1 MNIRIA
7 LAGGGTGGHLYPLL
21 AVADAIKEATHNDVR
36 ISYFGPRHQLINE
49 FEARNIK
56 IYDIASSKLRRYAA
70 FQNIIDFPKF
80 IWSIFQALANLYT
93 EMPNVVFSKGGPGAL
108 PVVLAARWY
117 MIPVVIHESDAVPG
131 LTNTI
136 SGKHAA
142 RILLAFKEAEAF
154 FPKNKTR
161 VVGNPVRAMFTSR
174 IGDERQAKLGLQ
186 FNPDKPLALML
197 GGSQGSQRVNTFIL
211 DNLDQ
216 FLPVFQIAH
225 QTGLDNFVAARAQ
238 AATMTQRLDQTLQ
251 SQYKPY
257 GYLAADQMKMLFDA
271 ADIIISRAGSGAIFE
286 IAATGKPAILIP
298 LSDAAQDH
306 QRANAYAYAST
317 GAAFVVEEANFT
329 ANLILTK
336 INSVLKDPN
345 ALEKVKTAAHN
356 FFKPNAAHD
365 IALEVLSAV
374 K

>member
-21 AVADAIKEATHNDVR
+21 AVADALRAVAKNDVR
-36 ISYFGPRHQLINE
+36 ISYFGPEHALINE
-49 FEARNIK
+49 FEARDIK
-56 IYDIASSKLRRYAA
+56 IYGIASSKLRRYASVE
-70 FQNIIDFPKF
+70 NVLDFPKF
-80 IWSIFQALANLYT
+80 IWSIFQALAKLYT

-117 MIPVVIHESDAVPG
+117 MIPIVIHESDAVPG

-136 SGKHAA
+136 SSKYAA
-142 RILLAFKEAEAF
+142 RILLAFKEAENF
-154 FPKNKTR
+154 FPKGKTR

-174 IGDERQAKLGLQ
+174 VSDQKQAKTSLQ
-186 FNPDKPLALML
+186 FDPEKPLAVML
-197 GGSQGSQRVNTFIL
+197 GGSQGSQRVNTFVL

-216 FLPVFQIAH
+216 FLPAFQIAH
-225 QTGLDNFVAARAQ
+225 QTGFDNFVIARAQ
-238 AATMTQRLDQTLQ
+238 AASMTQRMDPILQ
-251 SQYKPY
+251 NQYKPY
-257 GYLAADQMKMLFDA
+257 GYLAADQMKTLFDA

-306 QRANAYAYAST
+306 QRANAYAYAAT
-317 GAAFVVEEANFT
+317 GAAFVIEEANFT
-329 ANLILTK
+329 ANLVLTK
-336 INSVLKDPN
+336 IGTILKDAS
-345 ALEKVKTAAHN
+345 ALERVRTAAQN

>member
-21 AVADAIKEATHNDVR
+21 AVADALREVAGNDTR
-36 ISYFGPRHQLINE
+36 ISYFGPEHALINE
-49 FEARNIK
+49 FEARNIT
-56 IYDIASSKLRRYAA
+56 IYPIASSKLRRYAA
-70 FQNIIDFPKF
+70 LGNIIDFPKF
-80 IWSIFQALANLYT
+80 IWSIFQALAKLYT

-117 MIPVVIHESDAVPG
+117 MIPVVIHESDAIPG
-131 LTNTI
+131 LTNKL
-136 SGKHAA
+136 SAKSAVK
-142 RILLAFKEAEAF
+142 ILLAFKEAEGY
-154 FPKNKTR
+154 FPRNKTQ
-161 VVGNPVRAMFTSR
+161 VVGNPVRAMFSGYSADQKQSKR
-174 IGDERQAKLGLQ
+174 ALQ
-186 FNPDKPLALML
+186 FDAEKPLVFML

-238 AATMTQRLDQTLQ
+238 AATMTQRMDPIIQN
-251 SQYKPY
+251 QYKPY
-257 GYLAADQMKMLFDA
+257 GYLAADQMKSLFDA
-271 ADIIISRAGSGAIFE
+271 ADIVISRAGSGAIFE
-286 IAATGKPAILIP
+286 IAAAGKPAILIP

-317 GAAFVVEEANFT
+317 GAASVIEEANFT
-329 ANLILTK
+329 AHLVLSQVGAI
-336 INSVLKDPN
+336 LKDPN
-345 ALEKVKTAAHN
+345 AQTRVKTAAQN
-356 FFKPNAAHD
+356 FFKPHAARD
-365 IALEVLSAV
+365 IALAILSAA